1 MHVGIAGLGRM
12 GGNIALRLRE
22 TGHDVTVW
30 NRTADKLKPA
40 LEAGCKAVDSPKAVA
55 EATDVV
61 ITILTNKDSIAEVYE
76 GANGILSG
84 AIGDKLFIEM
94 STVQPETEIALAAK
108 VRAKGAAF
116 LECPVGG
123 TTGPARQGKL
133 LGVAG
138 GSKADFD
145 RAKPLLDQLCRRADL
160 VGDVGAGSA
169 MKLAL
174 NLPLLVYY
182 QALGEACTI
191 VDRFGVDKKWMMEFL
206 SETSGGP
213 NVLKNRGPAIAG
225 VFEGKDPGGVT
236 IDIDG
241 MVKDLRTMTAE
252 AAVSGATLPVTE
264 AAIKVYEDAKKEGW
278 GPRDVVYAPSYW
290 AKHRKGK

>member
-22 TGHDVTVW
+22 TGNEVTVW
-30 NRTADKLKPA
+30 NRSTDKLKPA
-40 LEAGCKAVDSPKAVA
+40 LDAGCKAVGSAKAVA
-55 EATDVV
+55 EAAEAT
-61 ITILTNKDSIAEVYE
+61 ITILTNKDSIKDVYE
-76 GANGILSG
+76 GPNGILSG
-84 AIGDKLFIEM
+84 NIAGKLIIEM
-94 STVQPETEIALAAK
+94 STVQPQTEIELAAK
-108 VRAKGAAF
+108 VRAKGAIF

-138 GSKADFD
+138 GSKADFE

-182 QALGEACTI
+182 QVLGEACTI
-191 VDRFGVDKKWMMEFL
+191 TERFGIDKKWMMEFL

-225 VFEGKDPGGVT
+225 VFEGKDPGPVT
-236 IDIDG
+236 IDING
-241 MVKDLRTMTAE
+241 MLKDLKTMAAE
-252 AAVSGATLPVTE
+252 AAVSGAKLPVTE
-264 AAIKVYEDAKKEGW
+264 AAIQIYEQAATEGW
-278 GPRDVVYAPSYW
+278 GPKDVVYAPSYW